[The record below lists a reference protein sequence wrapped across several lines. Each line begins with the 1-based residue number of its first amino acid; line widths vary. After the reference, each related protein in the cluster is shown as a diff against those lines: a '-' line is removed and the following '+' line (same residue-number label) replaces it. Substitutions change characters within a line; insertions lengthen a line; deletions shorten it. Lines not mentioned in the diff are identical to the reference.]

1 MICRYAKKCG
11 GCQLQNLDY
20 GEQLSFKQAKIIKL
34 LGRYCHIDE
43 IIGMEDPTNYRN
55 KLQTAFTFRNG
66 HIYSGIYQSSTKKIV
81 GIDRCLLEDEY
92 SQRIAKTVLKLLTK
106 FKIRA
111 YDLRTGRGFFRH
123 VLVRRAFKTNEFMVV
138 LVTAKGD
145 FPHKEE
151 FVSELIRQNGKIT
164 TVVWNINPTETPLFL
179 GDKSEILLG
188 EGYITDKLLGLSFRI
203 SPKSFYQVNPV
214 QTEKLYATAKEYASL
229 SGKERVLDA
238 YCGIGTIGLTMAD
251 KAREIIGVE
260 VNSDA
265 VNDAIKN
272 AELNGIKNAGFIN
285 EDAGEFMEKCAQ
297 NGESIDVV
305 ITDPPRAGCSKKF
318 LDSLISLSP
327 NRIVYISCNPET
339 LARDLFVL
347 KKKYKVKKIQ
357 PFDMF
362 PFTNHVETVV
372 LLEKPKISADNS

>member
-92 SQRIAKTVLKLLTK
+92 SQKIAKTVLKLLTK
-106 FKIRA
+106 FKIKA

-179 GDKSEILLG
+179 GDKSEILFG

-362 PFTNHVETVV
+362 PFTN
-372 LLEKPKISADNS
+372 